1 MSGFVPP
8 ERERGAALLAVLL
21 LVAIMG
27 VIAALAFERLRLSTA
42 LAINHASIEQARA
55 YAVGVETLLALRAD
69 DLVSENRDVTTLAGD
84 WNGTLRRIP
93 LPGEGVAEGTIRDS
107 GNCFNLNSLV
117 QGEPPARLAAR
128 PQGIEQFTNLML
140 VLGVPERDARAVA
153 GAAAD
158 WVDSD
163 GDPGPGGAEDAA
175 YAGLAT
181 PYRPANALFAEA
193 SELRAVQGVTAE
205 LYALVR
211 PYLCALPTAELSPIN
226 VNTLL
231 PRDAP
236 LLAMF
241 APSRTGV
248 EAARALIAARP
259 PAGWREMADFV
270 RATGPNELP
279 LDPSN
284 QLQLNTRWFA
294 LDLRIEFGGA
304 ELIETALVDAR
315 YMPSRVVVR
324 RWGRDE

>member
-1 MSGFVPP
+1 VSGFTPP
-8 ERERGAALLAVLL
+8 ARERGAALLAVLL

-69 DLVSENRDVTTLAGD
+69 DLVAANRDVTTLAGN
-84 WNGTLRRIP
+84 WNGTVRTIP
-93 LPGEGVAEGTIRDS
+93 LPGDGLAEGLIRDS
-107 GNCFNLNSLV
+107 GNCFNLNSVV
-117 QGEPPARLAAR
+117 QGEPPARLAPR
-128 PQGIEQFTNLML
+128 PQGVEQFANLML
-140 VLGVPERDARAVA
+140 VLGVAQREAQGVA
-153 GAAAD
+153 AAAAD

-163 GDPGPGGAEDAA
+163 SDESPGGGEDAA

-181 PYRPANALFAEA
+181 SYRPGNALFAEV
-193 SELRAVQGVTAE
+193 SELRAVQGVTPE
-205 LYALVR
+205 LYGLLR
-211 PYLCALPTAELSPIN
+211 PYVCALPTNDLSPIN

-241 APSRTGV
+241 TPARTSV
-248 EAARALIAARP
+248 DAARAIIAARP
-259 PAGWREMADFV
+259 PAGWREMSEFT
-270 RATGPNELP
+270 RASGPNELP

-294 LDLRIEFGGA
+294 LDLRIEYGGA
-304 ELIETALVDAR
+304 ELIETALIDAR
-315 YMPSRVVVR
+315 YTPSRVVVR

>member
-1 MSGFVPP
+1 VSRFTPP

-27 VIAALAFERLRLSTA
+27 VIATLAFERLRLSTA

-69 DLVSENRDVTTLAGD
+69 DLVSANRDVTTLAGD

-93 LPGEGVAEGTIRDS
+93 LPGEGLAEGTIRDA

-128 PQGIEQFTNLML
+128 PQGVEQFTNLML
-140 VLGVPERDARAVA
+140 VLGVPDREARSVA

-158 WVDSD
+158 WIDSD
-163 GDPGPGGAEDAA
+163 SDPLPGGGEDAA
-175 YAGLAT
+175 YAGLETA
-181 PYRPANALFAEA
+181 YRPANTLFAEA
-193 SELRAVQGVTAE
+193 SELRAVQGVTPE
-205 LYALVR
+205 LYALIR
-211 PYLCALPTAELSPIN
+211 PFVCALPTNELSPIN

-241 APSRTGV
+241 TPARTSL
-248 EAARALIAARP
+248 EAASAIIASRP

-270 RATGPNELP
+270 RASGPNELP